1 MKIRP
6 LYDRT
11 LVNPREDGYDGATI
25 ETPTLPA
32 RRPRS
37 S

>member
-1 MKIRP
+1 MKIHP
-6 LYDRT
+6 LYYRT

-25 ETPTLPA
+25 EIPTLPA
-32 RRPRS
+32 RGPRS